1 MATLRKDRMSMAR
14 LKSIAALVAIA
25 AATTACGSVNRQ
37 ISPINNP
44 GVYSQNQPVVQRTD
58 YVLDLG
64 TSGANVPAA
73 ELSRLSAWFQSME
86 LGYGDKVFVNTGY
99 DDSGPRQDV
108 ARVAADYGLLLSEGS
123 PVSAGRTA
131 HGAVRVIVS
140 RMTASVPGCPNWDNA
155 SSDPLNTGAGV
166 SLTPNYGCATNSNL
180 ASMIADPSDLV
191 LGQTG
196 APNDTS
202 TAAKAIKVYRNAA
215 PTGAKGLTAASTKS
229 GN

>member
-1 MATLRKDRMSMAR
+1 MAR
-14 LKSIAALVAIA
+14 LKSIAGLVAIA

-64 TSGANVPAA
+64 TSGANIPAD
-73 ELSRLSAWFQSME
+73 ELGRLSAWFQSMQ
-86 LGYGDKVFVNTGY
+86 LGYGDKIFVTSSYGET
-99 DDSGPRQDV
+99 GPRQDV

-123 PVSAGRTA
+123 PVTAGQSAP
-131 HGAVRVIVS
+131 GAIRVIVS

-155 SSDPLNTGAGV
+155 SGDPLNTGAGV

-180 ASMIADPSDLV
+180 AAMIADPGDLV

-196 APNDTS
+196 APNDAS
-202 TAAKAIKVYRNAA
+202 TAAKAIKVYRNAT
-215 PTGAKGLTAASTKS
+215 PTGSKGLTAASTQGGK
-229 GN
+229 